1 MIIIHYNINLLS
13 FKLSAG
19 QLVSEFTP
27 VNPIT
32 AFEILPGGKF
42 VVVASLG
49 SAHPTVLQ
57 LRGPQQSVDEQ
68 TTTTTIYGGETT
80 LEVDLSLDFRDDA
93 AAATTS
99 TPVPVKTSAAVSR

>member
-1 MIIIHYNINLLS
+1 M

-27 VNPIT
+27 ANPIT

-42 VVVASLG
+42 VVVTSSG

-57 LRGPQQSVDEQ
+57 LRGPQQSADEQ
-68 TTTTTIYGGETT
+68 TTTTTTTTTYGDETT
-80 LEVDLSLDFRDDA
+80 LEVDLSLDFRDDVA
-93 AAATTS
+93 AAAS
-99 TPVPVKTSAAVSR
+99 VPTSAAVSR